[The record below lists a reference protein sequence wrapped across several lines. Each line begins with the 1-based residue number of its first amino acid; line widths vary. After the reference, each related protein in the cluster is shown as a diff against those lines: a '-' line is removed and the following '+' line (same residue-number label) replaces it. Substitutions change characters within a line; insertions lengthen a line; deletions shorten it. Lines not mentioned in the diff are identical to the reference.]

1 MLTGSRAGIG
11 AACRLG
17 VRSLTGALGSPQ
29 NGAGLGD
36 GDWQALRKDHSEAD
50 RPRFP
55 FVCVR
60 YEHVC
65 TYVRVH
71 AACTVNSEV
80 YLFNTSR
87 KKKEI
92 FLTVTEKF
100 LPVLTPILLAS
111 ETTFREQ
118 TGSPVPCEV
127 S

>member
-1 MLTGSRAGIG
+1 MTGRHCGRTTQRLTD
-11 AACRLG
+11 LG
-17 VRSLTGALGSPQ
+17 FLS
-29 NGAGLGD
+29 
-36 GDWQALRKDHSEAD
+36 
-50 RPRFP
+50 
-55 FVCVR
+55 CVR

-111 ETTFREQ
+111 ETIFREQ